1 MFVLF
6 ILAYFPTMLWM
17 QDRWFAKDSYY
28 SHGVLIPFIT
38 FLLIW
43 QKRNEMKQIKLEPS
57 AWGMGLFVIGII
69 IHLLSLLLRVYFTSG
84 FSMIIV
90 LAGFVLCVYGKKL
103 LKEILFPVIFLVF
116 MVPLPVL
123 TVINLSFQL
132 KLLSAKM
139 AAVMLNVI
147 NIPAVQQGSYIHMTH
162 ASVVVEDA
170 CSGLRS
176 LIALMA
182 LGALFAYWM
191 RSGKLKKVVLFLSS
205 IPVALLTNMF
215 RIMALAIIS
224 EFWGA
229 KYVTG
234 FVDGFF
240 GFLVFVTAFLMLTRI
255 EKVLQQGINE

>member
-1 MFVLF
+1 
-6 ILAYFPTMLWM
+6 
-17 QDRWFAKDSYY
+17 
-28 SHGVLIPFIT
+28 
-38 FLLIW
+38 
-43 QKRNEMKQIKLEPS
+43 
-57 AWGMGLFVIGII
+57 
-69 IHLLSLLLRVYFTSG
+69 
-84 FSMIIV
+84 
-90 LAGFVLCVYGKKL
+90 
-103 LKEILFPVIFLVF
+103 
-116 MVPLPVL
+116 
-123 TVINLSFQL
+123 
-132 KLLSAKM
+132 
-139 AAVMLNVI
+139 
-147 NIPAVQQGSYIHMTH
+147 MTH